1 MNRRNTILFWFF
13 VVAQLLVG
21 AWLLYHPILWA
32 RSFFEA
38 LADALIIAGLLAV
51 TVDLYLK
58 TRLLKEVAGDVSKFF
73 VGYSLPA
80 EVRDQFGPRN
90 TTSSK

>member
-1 MNRRNTILFWFF
+1 MPTGTPL
-13 VVAQLLVG
+13 
-21 AWLLYHPILWA
+21 P
-32 RSFFEA
+32 
-38 LADALIIAGLLAV
+38 GLLAF

-58 TRLLKEVAGDVSKFF
+58 TRLLKEVAGDVSKFL

-80 EVRDQFGPRN
+80 EVRERIGPRN